1 MSCPDTARHLAQFNI
16 ARIKHPLD
24 DRRMK
29 EFVDNVARVNALA
42 ETIDG
47 FVWRLKDNSGHAMN
61 MRVYDDPRILPN
73 LTVWQSVEAL
83 ERFVWQTL
91 HKLFRRPPRGMVRAY
106 RDAAGAVVRAGGPSA
121 DAGKRRRAARSSDRA
136 RPERLCFRLG
146 SHPGGAIV
154 EDGALRRTN
163 RACGIKGDRMAKEP
177 ENVVLVLLRKIDERT
192 ERMADD
198 LQDLKSR
205 VTSVEEGLA
214 GVNRRLDRLDS
225 RVERIERRLKLT
237 DAEH

>member
-1 MSCPDTARHLAQFNI
+1 
-16 ARIKHPLD
+16 
-24 DRRMK
+24 
-29 EFVDNVARVNALA
+29 
-42 ETIDG
+42 
-47 FVWRLKDNSGHAMN
+47 
-61 MRVYDDPRILPN
+61 
-73 LTVWQSVEAL
+73 
-83 ERFVWQTL
+83 
-91 HKLFRRPPRGMVRAY
+91 
-106 RDAAGAVVRAGGPSA
+106 
-121 DAGKRRRAARSSDRA
+121 
-136 RPERLCFRLG
+136 
-146 SHPGGAIV
+146 
-154 EDGALRRTN
+154 
-163 RACGIKGDRMAKEP
+163 MAKEP